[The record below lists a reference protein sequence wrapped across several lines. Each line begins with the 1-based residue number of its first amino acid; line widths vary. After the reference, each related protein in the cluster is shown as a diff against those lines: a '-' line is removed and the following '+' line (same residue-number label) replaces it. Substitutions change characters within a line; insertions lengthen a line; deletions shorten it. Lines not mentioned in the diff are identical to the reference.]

1 MIELIK
7 AVVLG
12 FTIGISAALI
22 PGPMMFA
29 TIGISLEKGW
39 RSGPFVFLGHSL
51 VELSLILLIIGGI
64 SSLIGSETIAYMSI
78 IGGIIMILFGLVI
91 LKSAKDITN
100 MDISGAASK
109 AKIIKN
115 PVLAG
120 ILTSALNP
128 TYVIWWL
135 TAGSAIILQE
145 YLIGAIA
152 IIAFVIGHWIA
163 DLGFLVAVSSSTAK
177 GKDFISGKTH
187 KKVLYFCGSFMMI
200 FGIWFIFNYNNISM
214 LMS

>member
-1 MIELIK
+1 MIEVIK
-7 AVVLG
+7 ALALG

-39 RSGPFVFLGHSL
+39 RTGPFVFLGHSL
-51 VELSLILLIIGGI
+51 VEISIILLIIGGI
-64 SSLIGSETIAYMSI
+64 SSFIERSTIAYMSI

-91 LKSAKDITN
+91 LKSAKSVST
-100 MDISGAASK
+100 MDISGAARK
-109 AKIIKN
+109 VKIAKS
-115 PVLAG
+115 PVFAG

-128 TYVIWWL
+128 TYVLWWL

-145 YLIGAIA
+145 YLIGTVA

-163 DLGFLVAVSSSTAK
+163 DLGYLVTVSSSTSR
-177 GKDFISGKTH
+177 GKDFISRKNH
-187 KKVLYFCGSFMMI
+187 KRVLYFCGSFMMI
-200 FGIWFIFNYNNISM
+200 FGIWFIFNYNNLSIM
-214 LMS
+214 L